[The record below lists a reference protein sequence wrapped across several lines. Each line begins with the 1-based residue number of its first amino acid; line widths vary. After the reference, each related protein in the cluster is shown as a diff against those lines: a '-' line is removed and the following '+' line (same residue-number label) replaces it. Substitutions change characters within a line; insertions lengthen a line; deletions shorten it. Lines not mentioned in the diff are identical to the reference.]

1 MEVAMKSKQFGNKHV
16 LVFDVGE
23 QALETLNTYLIQY
36 NITGAMFEA
45 IGGFSQVRLEY
56 FNVQTK
62 QYEPR
67 DFDEQVEVIS
77 LIGNVAL
84 VDGKPFV
91 HAHVSVG
98 TRDYQARAGHLG
110 EATVQPTLEL
120 FLTQMNGEL
129 IRQRSSITG
138 LEALQP

>member
-1 MEVAMKSKQFGNKHV
+1 MKSQQFGNEHV
-16 LVFDVGE
+16 LVFAVGDRV
-23 QALETLNTYLIQY
+23 LETLNTYLIQH
-36 NITGAMFEA
+36 NITGATFVA
-45 IGGFSQVRLEY
+45 IGGFSQVQLNY

-67 DFDEQVEVIS
+67 DFNEQVEVIS

-98 TRDYQARAGHLG
+98 NREYQLRAGHLG
-110 EATVQPTLEL
+110 EATVRPTLEL
-120 FLTQMNGEL
+120 FLTQLNGEL
-129 IRQRSSITG
+129 IREQDPGAG
-138 LEALQP
+138 LEALRP